1 MKFAKIDR
9 SSVTEQ
15 IIEYLKDQIFK
26 QKLKPGQQLPSEENL
41 ALQLGVGRGT
51 VREALRVL
59 VYLGLIERRNKST
72 YVTSIASS
80 NNLMEGF
87 LDRIHK
93 HRDVEKIIEVR
104 RIIEPEAA
112 ALEETAD
119 NYKEFIVHDE
129 DYHRAI
135 FSACGNHILLEI
147 NSSIQHYMHQNQEL
161 VVKLRPG
168 IIPHS
173 LDYHRKVFK
182 GIKEG
187 KADEVRK
194 IMRDHID
201 NIENEMKQII
211 KSGAGLKVEEQE

>member
-1 MKFAKIDR
+1 
-9 SSVTEQ
+9 
-15 IIEYLKDQIFK
+15 
-26 QKLKPGQQLPSEENL
+26 
-41 ALQLGVGRGT
+41 
-51 VREALRVL
+51 
-59 VYLGLIERRNKST
+59 
-72 YVTSIASS
+72 
-80 NNLMEGF
+80 MEGF

-112 ALEETAD
+112 ALAAENATAEELEKIGWHLAKMEEAAD